1 MTSAMTVAT
10 SQLGRIRHPECC
22 PTRTKSLPDRAV
34 RHSTAAGGDQHDTF
48 VNRPSPTVPTSAV
61 KAGARRRLAGVV
73 GLVFGLALLA
83 GLSPADTDA
92 ATPYKLDV
100 YFGSGYER
108 QVDNRTCTA
117 ASTAMMLNFIA
128 GRDLGLSQMAILN
141 YAQPRDALND
151 KKQRGSD
158 PLGWSKAL
166 TYFASRTGTSFT
178 YDWEAYAS
186 EGAALKRAARQIA
199 VTRKPVGL
207 AIMNGRHAVVMTGFE
222 ASRDPLL
229 GDFTLTHVW
238 ISDPSG
244 SSHTRYTAAGS
255 PLNPYL
261 ELDATPAYDTAWYKK
276 YVIVVPQGTYT
287 PPVAP
292 APTPRPVG
300 MVVPLR

>member
-1 MTSAMTVAT
+1 MNRSA
-10 SQLGRIRHPECC
+10 
-22 PTRTKSLPDRAV
+22 LPIGTTPRAL
-34 RHSTAAGGDQHDTF
+34 
-48 VNRPSPTVPTSAV
+48 
-61 KAGARRRLAGVV
+61 KAGPTKRRLAGVS
-73 GLVFGLALLA
+73 GLVLGLALVA
-83 GLSPADTDA
+83 GLSPADTNA
-92 ATPYKLDV
+92 ATPFKLDV

-128 GRDLGLSQMAILN
+128 GRDLGLSQMAILT
-141 YAQPRDALND
+141 YEQPRDALND

-166 TYFASRTGTSFT
+166 TYYAPRTGTSFT
-178 YDWEAYAS
+178 YNWEAYAS

-238 ISDPSG
+238 VSDPSG

-255 PLNPYL
+255 PLNRYL
-261 ELDATPAYDTAWYKK
+261 ELDATPAYDEAWYGY
-276 YVIVVPQGTYT
+276 YVIVAPQGTMPVPPRT
-287 PPVAP
+287 PL
-292 APTPRPVG
+292 PVG
-300 MVVPLR
+300 MVVPSR